1 MQGCSLWQDKDH
13 PPSQAQCDQ
22 CDWCAVFCQDCP
34 ERITCRKYD
43 KPKISPAS
51 RQMIKLFNLCREFN
65 QLPSGAGTR
74 KERKYLL
81 TSFSELVSIVTQ
93 EERKREIRDRQRC
106 QT

>member
-1 MQGCSLWQDKDH
+1 MQGCSLWRDQ
-13 PPSQAQCDQ
+13 PPTKAQCDN
-22 CDWCAVFCQDCP
+22 CDWAAVFCQDCP
-34 ERITCRKYD
+34 ERAECRVYD

-51 RQMIKLFNLCREFN
+51 REMIKLFNLCREFK

-74 KERKYLL
+74 RERKYILA
-81 TSFSELVSIVTQ
+81 SFSELVRTTNI